1 MEVEVKDVPSVHI
14 RANSY
19 WRSLLSLYMRCNEKE
34 DYEMN
39 KRTFPL
45 CYVKFYQVQ
54 SQINGE
60 KIAPCMNEDLV

>member
-45 CYVKFYQVQ
+45 CYVKFYQV
-54 SQINGE
+54 
-60 KIAPCMNEDLV
+60 